1 MLQKFFL
8 FLSRPWPQ
16 KLPQVSSFDLFKIS
30 SLPNL
35 FYLVG
40 KKKALIAS
48 KAVAKGVNTK
58 SKKNIRTSV
67 HFYRPKT
74 LVLSRKPKYA
84 RKSTVGDSGLDH
96 FQILR
101 YPLTTESAMKKIE
114 DQNTLVFIVDIRANK
129 YQIKDAV
136 KKLYQ
141 IKAAKVNTLI
151 RYLFTII
158 FPIIFIFY

>member
-1 MLQKFFL
+1 MLFR
-8 FLSRPWPQ
+8 S
-16 KLPQVSSFDLFKIS
+16 
-30 SLPNL
+30 
-35 FYLVG
+35 VG

-151 RYLFTII
+151 RPDGKKKAFVKLTADSDALDVASKIGEI
-158 FPIIFIFY
+158 GRASCRERV